1 MKKIMHLIHTATRR
15 DGVGELES
23 GDLPLQTLHR
33 DVAAAAEDLGV
44 NLHPDTRLD
53 VRAGA
58 SAAARRRS
66 GPRVLGDGEQ
76 FGGGQGA

>member
-23 GDLPLQTLHR
+23 GNFPFQTLHR

-44 NLHPDTRLD
+44 NLHPDTCLD
-53 VRAGA
+53 VRAGT
-58 SAAARRRS
+58 SAAAQRRA
-66 GPRVLGDGEQ
+66 GPRVLGNGEQ
-76 FGGGQGA
+76 FGGGQRA